1 MKDQFAKL
9 NDVSRRNFMASVA
22 KTCLGVS
29 VMPMASSFAGGT
41 SIGAAPGKAKHLIY
55 LFMQGAMSHLDTFD
69 TKPGAE
75 TQGETA
81 TISTAVP
88 GVQFSGYL
96 PGLAKRSNQL
106 AIVRSM
112 TTETGAHGPGQ
123 YLMRTSYKQIGSI
136 RHPFMG
142 AWVHKVHGKL
152 NRDLP
157 GSVLIGG
164 ANRHPGAGYLPPD
177 FAPAPIGSAAAGLE
191 NTRPPGYMK
200 DDQLED
206 RLKLTRRF
214 ERDFRKKYEH
224 REVKA
229 YLEYYNEAVKL
240 LNSRDL
246 VAFDIKKEKEEVQ
259 KAYGKNKIGQ
269 GCLLARRLVQKK
281 VRCVEVTFG
290 SWDHHRDVFTALPE
304 RTAELDQAVS
314 ALLDDLG
321 QSGLIKDTMVVI
333 GTEFGRTPKINQ
345 NAGRDHH
352 PGAFSCVLAGA
363 GVKGGQAYGKTDKT
377 GQSVEEDHV
386 YPADFNASI
395 AYGMGLPLEQTFMS
409 DTGRPFKIAHEGTPV
424 KSLFG

>member
-1 MKDQFAKL
+1 MKDQFNKL
-9 NDVSRRNFMASVA
+9 DEVARRSFMASVA
-22 KTCLGVS
+22 KSCLGVS
-29 VMPMASSFAGGT
+29 FLPLASSMATAAGG
-41 SIGAAPGKAKHLIY
+41 GPVPRKAKHLIY

-69 TKPGAE
+69 TKPGTE
-75 TQGETA
+75 VNGETN
-81 TISTAVP
+81 TISTAVS
-88 GVQFSGYL
+88 GVQYSGFL

-106 AIVRSM
+106 AVIRSM
-112 TTETGAHGPGQ
+112 TTETGAHEQGQ

-142 AWVHKVHGKL
+142 AWVHNVHGKL

-164 ANRHPGAGYLPPD
+164 ANRHPGQGYLPPD

-191 NTRPPGYMK
+191 NTRPPGYMQ
-200 DDQLED
+200 DDQLKD
-206 RLKLTRRF
+206 RLRLTRRF
-214 ERDFRKKYEH
+214 ESAFRKKYDH

-246 VAFDIKKEKEEVQ
+246 VAFDIKKEKPEVR
-259 KAYGKNKIGQ
+259 KAYGENKIGQ
-269 GCLLARRLVQKK
+269 GCLLARRLIQKK

-290 SWDHHRDVFTALPE
+290 SWDHHRDVFTALPQ

-314 ALLDDLG
+314 ALLDDLNK
-321 QSGLIKDTMVVI
+321 SGLIKDTMIVI

-352 PGAFSCVLAGA
+352 PGAFSCVLAG
-363 GVKGGQAYGKTDKT
+363 GDVKGGQTYGKTDKT
-377 GQSVEEDHV
+377 GQSVDDGHV
-386 YPADFNASI
+386 YPADLNATI
-395 AYGMGLPLEQTFMS
+395 AYGMGLPLEKTFMS
-409 DTGRPFKIAHEGTPV
+409 DTGRPFKIAHEGEPV
-424 KSLFG
+424 KELFS